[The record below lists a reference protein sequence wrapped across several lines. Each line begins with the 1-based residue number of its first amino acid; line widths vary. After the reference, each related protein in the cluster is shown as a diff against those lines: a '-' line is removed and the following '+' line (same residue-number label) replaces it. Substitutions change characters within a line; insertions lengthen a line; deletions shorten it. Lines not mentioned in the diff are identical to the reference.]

1 MRAVTQLSVR
11 ARVIQ
16 AKHAEGQQMLTL
28 FQKSLLGTIALAG
41 LLLALVIAA
50 KTPAQATTI
59 SPAVQVPIGLV
70 PPGIVTTGDATVRVK
85 PDAAIVTVG
94 AIAQGATAEEAQTLL
109 AQRIGTVPER
119 AKALAI
125 DDKDTKTVTYR
136 IDPQYAYEQGKA
148 PRLVGFQGNQQIA
161 LTLHGTDGV
170 GKMLDALVQDDG
182 ATTASVAFTLLDSK
196 AAQAAAREQAIQDAR
211 AKAQAMATTAG
222 VALGRVVSVN
232 DVGTPATV
240 DAFKMMIPAPSTF
253 TSMASQVPSG
263 QLDVVVRVQVQFE
276 IG

>member
-1 MRAVTQLSVR
+1 
-11 ARVIQ
+11 
-16 AKHAEGQQMLTL
+16 MLTL

-109 AQRIGTVPER
+109 AQRIGTVLER
-119 AKALAI
+119 AKTLATE
-125 DDKDTKTVTYR
+125 DKDTKTVTYR

-263 QLDVVVRVQVQFE
+263 QLEVVVRVQVQFE